1 MAKLTRIISALT
13 GEVFYVQNLDVKQ
26 TTGQSEEDV
35 MSQKAVTDELNGK
48 AVPDGAYENMY
59 AGLSGNLKSWAD
71 RAELAVQDSWQD
83 KIRTTAGD
91 TSIVSSRGGKLVSI
105 IPLSNYRANY
115 LFSYGFNLLTAGAY
129 TQSRDLFYF
138 PVPKLTFSAFG
149 SADTPNGILFTN
161 ASHENVKPAVYFKP
175 ASQGAPMDGSYGTL
189 ATYVDSNGYRFYT
202 CSEEGYFTILTSE
215 VNVMGVCAHLA
226 WSSRYDEYV
235 PTESFTYLD
244 RIIIGT
250 PINAVHGDD
259 ELYFVNTNARDYIE
273 FGDTT
278 AKWHRVCDKVQVL
291 AANAIGTQK
300 WTDTP
305 NEVQEGGT
313 QTYTHSTNLAN
324 IKPYGAA
331 RLADGT
337 ILNVDDTMVSYV
349 DTNAT
354 AATAYVYYEL
364 VTPVTGSVTIDAHY
378 DVDDWGIEMIS
389 GAYGKAIITTSYA
402 QGYPDSLAAIANT
415 KFPTLAARVAE
426 QEEEIEELTSELLE
440 SQNNPDMKYGQPRLL
455 FGAGTPQAS
464 VVPDNWIQLA
474 DGGYDWNGYPAFVG
488 QQYINTASATGGYW
502 IAYKKTDYT
511 LAWRQIVG

>member
-35 MSQKAVTDELNGK
+35 MSQKAITDELNGK
-48 AVPDGAYENMY
+48 AVPNGAYENMY
-59 AGLSGNLKSWAD
+59 AGISGNLKSWAD
-71 RAELAVQDSWQD
+71 RNELAVQDSWQD
-83 KIRTTAGD
+83 RIRTTAGD

-105 IPLSNYRANY
+105 VPLSNYMANY
-115 LFSYGFNLLTAGAY
+115 LFSYGFNIFNAGLP
-129 TQSRDLFYF
+129 TQSRDRFYF
-138 PVPKLTFSAFG
+138 PVPKLVFSAFG
-149 SADTPNGILFTN
+149 SAETANGVLFT
-161 ASHENVKPAVYFKP
+161 SESGENLKPAVYFKP
-175 ASQGAPMDGSYGTL
+175 ASQGQPSDSDYGTA

-202 CSEEGYFTILTSE
+202 CAEEGYFTILQSE
-215 VNVMGVCAHLA
+215 IVVGQTCAHLA
-226 WSSRYDEYV
+226 WSSRYDDYEE
-235 PTESFTYLD
+235 TQLYLPLSRVD
-244 RIIIGT
+244 IGL
-250 PINAVHGDD
+250 PINELHGDNKM
-259 ELYFVNTNARDYIE
+259 YFINTNVRDYIE
-273 FGDTT
+273 FGDSAAT
-278 AKWHRVCDKVQVL
+278 WHRIVDRAQV
-291 AANAIGTQK
+291 AAASATSSQK

-324 IKPYGAA
+324 IKPNGAA
-331 RLADGT
+331 RLEDGT
-337 ILNVDDTMVSYV
+337 ILNVEDTMVSYV

-354 AATAYVYYEL
+354 AAAANVYYEL
-364 VTPVTGSVTIDAHY
+364 VTPVTGIYTIDPNY
-378 DVDDWGIEMIS
+378 NVDDWGLETIS
-389 GAYGKAIITTSYA
+389 GKVGDAIITTSYA
-402 QGYPDSLAAIANT
+402 QGYPDSLAAIAAT
-415 KFPTLAARVAE
+415 KFPTLAAQVEE
-426 QEEEIEELTSELLE
+426 QQETIEELTAELLDSE
-440 SQNNPDMKYGQPRLL
+440 CDPDMKYGQPRLL